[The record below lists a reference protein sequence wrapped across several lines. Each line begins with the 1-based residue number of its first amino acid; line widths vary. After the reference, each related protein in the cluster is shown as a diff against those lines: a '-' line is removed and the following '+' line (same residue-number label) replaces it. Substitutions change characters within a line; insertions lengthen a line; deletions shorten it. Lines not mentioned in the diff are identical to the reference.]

1 MVTGSWEFEFNS
13 ISFISVF
20 SNHVFFTGLLFKCL
34 LKCLKY
40 LQNIKRLGKKSK
52 CLKAGP
58 SEYEARCTDCN
69 SIFSIKNGGHLDVKR
84 HCSGNAG
91 PEQGFSINKSIIAV
105 HGTRLG
111 KDVLIA
117 LRRVEH
123 HLLQVGDVK
132 IFKITRPLLES
143 IKQRK

>member
-40 LQNIKRLGKKSK
+40 LQNIKRLGKEFK

-58 SEYEARCTDCN
+58 SEYEAQCTDCN
-69 SIFSIKNGGHLDVKR
+69 SIFSIKNGGHSNVKR
-84 HCSGNAG
+84 HYSG
-91 PEQGFSINKSIIAV
+91 
-105 HGTRLG
+105 
-111 KDVLIA
+111 
-117 LRRVEH
+117 
-123 HLLQVGDVK
+123 
-132 IFKITRPLLES
+132 
-143 IKQRK
+143 IKNR

>member
-1 MVTGSWEFEFNS
+1 MNLITY
-13 ISFISVF
+13 FISVF
-20 SNHVFFTGLLFKCL
+20 SNHVFITGILFKCL
-34 LKCLKY
+34 LKCLEY
-40 LQNIKRLGKKSK
+40 LLNIKRLGKRSFK

-123 HLLQVGDVK
+123 RLLQVGDVK